1 MKETLLCCR
10 ITAQEKGLYRLCHDG
25 VEQAAQVS
33 GKFQYEALGPSDY
46 PTVGDE
52 VLADLNGG
60 GQAVIHKVL
69 PRKSLF
75 LRKAAGTAREE
86 QPVAANVDILFLC
99 MALNNDFN
107 LRRLERYLA
116 AAWNSGATP
125 VVVLTKADLCG
136 NPSEKV
142 AAVEEAAPG
151 TDVLLTSAAQEDG
164 IRPLLPY
171 LTPGRT
177 VAFVGSS
184 GVGKSTLMNGLLGKE
199 ILATGGLR
207 NDDRGR
213 HTTTRRQMFFLPGGA
228 ALIDTPG
235 MRELG
240 LWDSE
245 SGLET
250 AFADIEAL
258 ARQCRFQDCRHEKEP
273 GCAVRAALASGE
285 LSEERFRSWQ
295 RLSAE
300 NRYADDR
307 TAHMS
312 AKEKKFRMIAQFNKS
327 NSKR

>member
-116 AAWNSGATP
+116 AAWNSGP
-125 VVVLTKADLCG
+125 K
-136 NPSEKV
+136 PIF
-142 AAVEEAAPG
+142 AA
-151 TDVLLTSAAQEDG
+151 
-164 IRPLLPY
+164 IR
-171 LTPGRT
+171 
-177 VAFVGSS
+177 
-184 GVGKSTLMNGLLGKE
+184 
-199 ILATGGLR
+199 
-207 NDDRGR
+207 
-213 HTTTRRQMFFLPGGA
+213 Q
-228 ALIDTPG
+228 
-235 MRELG
+235 
-240 LWDSE
+240 
-245 SGLET
+245 
-250 AFADIEAL
+250 
-258 ARQCRFQDCRHEKEP
+258 
-273 GCAVRAALASGE
+273 
-285 LSEERFRSWQ
+285 
-295 RLSAE
+295 
-300 NRYADDR
+300 
-307 TAHMS
+307 
-312 AKEKKFRMIAQFNKS
+312 
-327 NSKR
+327 KRWPP

>member
-33 GKFQYEALGPSDY
+33 GKFQYEALVPSDY

-52 VLADLNGG
+52 VLADLNDG

-136 NPSEKV
+136 DPSEKV

-151 TDVLLTSAAQEDG
+151 TDVLLTSAAQEAPAAIPDPWQDG
-164 IRPLLPY
+164 GVCGLLRRGKIDPDERAVGEGNSGYRRFEKRRPGTAHHHPAADVLPARRRGADRHARDAGTGPMGFGVWAGNGLCRY
-171 LTPGRT
+171 RSTGPAVPFSGLPSRKGTRLCCSGG
-177 VAFVGSS
+177 A
-184 GVGKSTLMNGLLGKE
+184 GVGR
-199 ILATGGLR
+199 IVGG
-207 NDDRGR
+207 
-213 HTTTRRQMFFLPGGA
+213 TFSVMA
-228 ALIDTPG
+228 A
-235 MRELG
+235 
-240 LWDSE
+240 
-245 SGLET
+245 
-250 AFADIEAL
+250 AF
-258 ARQCRFQDCRHEKEP
+258 C
-273 GCAVRAALASGE
+273 
-285 LSEERFRSWQ
+285 
-295 RLSAE
+295 
-300 NRYADDR
+300 
-307 TAHMS
+307 
-312 AKEKKFRMIAQFNKS
+312 
-327 NSKR
+327 

>member
-1 MKETLLCCR
+1 M
-10 ITAQEKGLYRLCHDG
+10 
-25 VEQAAQVS
+25 
-33 GKFQYEALGPSDY
+33 
-46 PTVGDE
+46 
-52 VLADLNGG
+52 
-60 GQAVIHKVL
+60 
-69 PRKSLF
+69 
-75 LRKAAGTAREE
+75 
-86 QPVAANVDILFLC
+86 
-99 MALNNDFN
+99 
-107 LRRLERYLA
+107 
-116 AAWNSGATP
+116 
-125 VVVLTKADLCG
+125 VVLTKADLCG

-184 GVGKSTLMNGLLGKE
+184 GGGKSTLMNGLLGTE

-240 LWDSE
+240 LWDSG

-307 TAHMS
+307 AAHMS

>member
-1 MKETLLCCR
+1 MLCCR

-213 HTTTRRQMFFLPGGA
+213 HTTTRRQMPIWGA
-228 ALIDTPG
+228 ANPTPPDCA
-235 MRELG
+235 RVWVISSSRQASLSSN
-240 LWDSE
+240 LV
-245 SGLET
+245 T
-250 AFADIEAL
+250 AWHFFSNTGSPFFTMVFNIISNL
-258 ARQCRFQDCRHEKEP
+258 RFCL
-273 GCAVRAALASGE
+273 C
-285 LSEERFRSWQ
+285 
-295 RLSAE
+295 
-300 NRYADDR
+300 
-307 TAHMS
+307 
-312 AKEKKFRMIAQFNKS
+312 
-327 NSKR
+327 

>member
-125 VVVLTKADLCG
+125 VVVLTKADLCAD
-136 NPSEKV
+136 PTEKI
-142 AAVEEAAPG
+142 AAVEQAAPG
-151 TDVLLTSAAQEDG
+151 TDVLLTCAARADG
-164 IRPLLPY
+164 VQPLLPY
-171 LTPGRT
+171 LTPGTT

-184 GVGKSTLMNGLLGKE
+184 GVGKSTLMNCLLGE
-199 ILATGGLR
+199 EAQATGGLR

-213 HTTTRRQMFFLPGGA
+213 HTTTRRQLFSLPGGA
-228 ALIDTPG
+228 SLIDTPG

-240 LWDSE
+240 LWDADA
-245 SGLET
+245 GLET
-250 AFADIEAL
+250 AFADVEAL
-258 ARQCRFQDCRHEKEP
+258 AQQCRFQDCRHGQEP
-273 GCAVRAALASGE
+273 VCAVRAALESGE

-295 RLSAE
+295 RLLAE

-307 TAHMS
+307 SAHLS
-312 AKEKKFRMIAQFNKS
+312 AKEKKFRMIAQTNK
-327 NSKR
+327 NNAKH

>member
-1 MKETLLCCR
+1 M
-10 ITAQEKGLYRLCHDG
+10 
-25 VEQAAQVS
+25 
-33 GKFQYEALGPSDY
+33 
-46 PTVGDE
+46 
-52 VLADLNGG
+52 
-60 GQAVIHKVL
+60 
-69 PRKSLF
+69 
-75 LRKAAGTAREE
+75 
-86 QPVAANVDILFLC
+86 DILFLC

-245 SGLET
+245 SGLEIGLRRYRST
-250 AFADIEAL
+250 G
-258 ARQCRFQDCRHEKEP
+258 P
-273 GCAVRAALASGE
+273 AVPFSG
-285 LSEERFRSWQ
+285 LPSRKGT
-295 RLSAE
+295 RLCCSGGTGVGR
-300 NRYADDR
+300 NYRR
-307 TAHMS
+307 NVFVRGSGFLLKTVM
-312 AKEKKFRMIAQFNKS
+312 RMTGRLI
-327 NSKR
+327 

>member
-1 MKETLLCCR
+1 M
-10 ITAQEKGLYRLCHDG
+10 
-25 VEQAAQVS
+25 
-33 GKFQYEALGPSDY
+33 
-46 PTVGDE
+46 
-52 VLADLNGG
+52 
-60 GQAVIHKVL
+60 
-69 PRKSLF
+69 
-75 LRKAAGTAREE
+75 
-86 QPVAANVDILFLC
+86 
-99 MALNNDFN
+99 
-107 LRRLERYLA
+107 
-116 AAWNSGATP
+116 
-125 VVVLTKADLCG
+125 
-136 NPSEKV
+136 
-142 AAVEEAAPG
+142 
-151 TDVLLTSAAQEDG
+151 LLTSAAQEDG

-307 TAHMS
+307 AAHMS

-327 NSKR
+327 NAKR

>member
-228 ALIDTPG
+228 DRHARDAGTGPMG
-235 MRELG
+235 FGVWAGNG
-240 LWDSE
+240 LRRYRSTGPAVPF
-245 SGLET
+245 SGLPSRKGT
-250 AFADIEAL
+250 RLCCSGGAGVGRIVGGTFSVMAAAF
-258 ARQCRFQDCRHEKEP
+258 C
-273 GCAVRAALASGE
+273 
-285 LSEERFRSWQ
+285 
-295 RLSAE
+295 
-300 NRYADDR
+300 
-307 TAHMS
+307 
-312 AKEKKFRMIAQFNKS
+312 
-327 NSKR
+327 